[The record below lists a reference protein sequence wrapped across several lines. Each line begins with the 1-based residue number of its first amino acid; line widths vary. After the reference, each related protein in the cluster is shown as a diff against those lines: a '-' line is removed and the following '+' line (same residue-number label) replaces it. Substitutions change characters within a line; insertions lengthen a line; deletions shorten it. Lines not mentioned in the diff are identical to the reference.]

1 MIYLQASI
9 TVEHDKIN
17 EFMEIFEK
25 EIVPESTKMNRIL
38 IGQWRTS
45 IGTLGEITNLWSYED
60 LTAMQRFNEARA
72 KNPALIKAFDR
83 LTALVSHETLKLMVP
98 TKASPLK

>member
-1 MIYLQASI
+1 MIYLEAQL
-9 TVEHDKIN
+9 TVEHGKMD

-25 EIVPESTKMNRIL
+25 VIVPESTKMNRIL

-60 LTAMQRFNEARA
+60 LAAMQRFNESRA
-72 KNPALIKAFDR
+72 KNPTLSKAFER
-83 LTALVSHETLKLMVP
+83 LTACVSHETLKLMVP